1 MLEEDDQT
9 QKKVE
14 IFEAAAFNENNEF
27 KQRNNRWR
35 FDKQEKMELLLS
47 TKYDWKWKL
56 EINEESCEP
65 RIKGFTHELK
75 NMFKK
80 EMQIESMTG

>member
-1 MLEEDDQT
+1 M
-9 QKKVE
+9 
-14 IFEAAAFNENNEF
+14 FEAAAFNENYEF

-47 TKYDWKWKL
+47 TTYNWKWKL
-56 EINEESCEP
+56 EINEESCKP
-65 RIKGFTHELK
+65 RIKGFTHEQK